1 MFYQLIRLELAGRA
15 GTGAA
20 EVVADGIGHFA
31 SKCSTLYQ
39 LIRLELAGR
48 VGMADMAAIRECI
61 MRASFENAF

>member
-1 MFYQLIRLELAGRA
+1 MFYQLIRLEPAGRA

-48 VGMADMAAIRECI
+48 VGTGAAEMAMGRNRC
-61 MRASFENAF
+61 